1 MSNDESIFGEVIS
14 VYTQEQAI
22 EDGVLIHAGDCGK
35 QKVLFTSN
43 LFYDGFE
50 DLQKR
55 TALVKRGLEMLK
67 KDDLED
73 TSYMRLRVIEKDKI
87 WVIWN
92 AEGITFMKP
101 EDY

>member
-1 MSNDESIFGEVIS
+1 MSKDDIFGEVIS

-22 EDGVLIHAGDCGK
+22 EDGVLVHTGDCGK

-43 LFYDGFE
+43 LFYDGYE
-50 DLQKR
+50 DLEKR
-55 TALVKRGLEMLK
+55 TALVKRGLEMLA
-67 KDDLED
+67 KDDPED